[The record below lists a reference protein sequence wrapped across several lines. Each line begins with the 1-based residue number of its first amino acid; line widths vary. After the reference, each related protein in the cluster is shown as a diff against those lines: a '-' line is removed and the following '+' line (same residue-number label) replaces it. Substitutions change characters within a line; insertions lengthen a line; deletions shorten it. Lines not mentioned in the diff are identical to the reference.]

1 MTFSFCHLYTL
12 KIEYFLSHHPL
23 ASPLYVYCLPYLIVS
38 HYVLRNDM
46 EPNMRIFKNAWFERF
61 ARKNRISDKSLR
73 EVVELADKGLISADL
88 GSGVIK
94 QRLARRG
101 GGKSGGYRTIIFYRV
116 AEKAFFIYAYAK
128 NERENITAIEENAFR
143 KAAHHV
149 LNLTD
154 EQLAQLILQG
164 QFTEVPNE

>member
-12 KIEYFLSHHPL
+12 KIECFLSCHPL
-23 ASPLYVYCLPYLIVS
+23 ASPLYVYCPSYLIVS
-38 HYVLRNDM
+38 HYVLHNDM

-61 ARKNRISDKSLR
+61 ARKNRISDKALR

-116 AEKAFFIYAYAK
+116 AEKAFSSMRTQRM
-128 NERENITAIEENAFR
+128 RE
-143 KAAHHV
+143 K
-149 LNLTD
+149 
-154 EQLAQLILQG
+154 ILQPSRKMH
-164 QFTEVPNE
+164 FEKLRITFSILLMNNWRN

>member
-1 MTFSFCHLYTL
+1 
-12 KIEYFLSHHPL
+12 
-23 ASPLYVYCLPYLIVS
+23 
-38 HYVLRNDM
+38 
-46 EPNMRIFKNAWFERF
+46 MRIFKNAWFERF
-61 ARKNRISDKSLR
+61 ARKNRISNKALR

-101 GGKSGGYRTIIFYRV
+101 SGKSGGYRTIIFYRV

-128 NERENITAIEENAFR
+128 NERENITTIEENAFR

>member
-1 MTFSFCHLYTL
+1 
-12 KIEYFLSHHPL
+12 
-23 ASPLYVYCLPYLIVS
+23 
-38 HYVLRNDM
+38 
-46 EPNMRIFKNAWFERF
+46 MRIFKNAWFERF
-61 ARKNRISDKSLR
+61 ARKHRISDKSLR
-73 EVVELADKGLISADL
+73 KIVEQADKGISANL

-94 QRLARRG
+94 QRLARSG

-143 KAAHHV
+143 KAAPHV

-154 EQLAQLILQG
+154 EQLAQLIQQG

>member
-1 MTFSFCHLYTL
+1 
-12 KIEYFLSHHPL
+12 E
-23 ASPLYVYCLPYLIVS
+23 AG
-38 HYVLRNDM
+38 
-46 EPNMRIFKNAWFERF
+46 MRIFKNAWFERF
-61 ARKNRISDKSLR
+61 ARKHRISDKSLR
-73 EVVELADKGLISADL
+73 KIVEQADKGIISANL

-94 QRLARRG
+94 QRLARSG

-128 NERENITAIEENAFR
+128 NERENITALEENAFR
-143 KAAHHV
+143 KAAPHV

-154 EQLAQLILQG
+154 EQLAQLIQQG

>member
-1 MTFSFCHLYTL
+1 MQGQVCEFSKTPGLNV
-12 KIEYFLSHHPL
+12 
-23 ASPLYVYCLPYLIVS
+23 SPENIGFPI
-38 HYVLRNDM
+38 
-46 EPNMRIFKNAWFERF
+46 
-61 ARKNRISDKSLR
+61 NRCAKSWSR
-73 EVVELADKGLISADL
+73 PIRGIISANL

-94 QRLARRG
+94 QRLARSG

-143 KAAHHV
+143 KAAPHV

-154 EQLAQLILQG
+154 EQLAQLIQQG

>member
-1 MTFSFCHLYTL
+1 MQRQVCEFSKTPSLNV
-12 KIEYFLSHHPL
+12 
-23 ASPLYVYCLPYLIVS
+23 SPENIGFPI
-38 HYVLRNDM
+38 
-46 EPNMRIFKNAWFERF
+46 
-61 ARKNRISDKSLR
+61 NRCAKSWSR
-73 EVVELADKGLISADL
+73 PIRGIISANL

-94 QRLARRG
+94 QRLARSG

-143 KAAHHV
+143 KAAPHV

-154 EQLAQLILQG
+154 EQLAQLIQQG

>member
-1 MTFSFCHLYTL
+1 MQRQVCEFSKTPGLNV
-12 KIEYFLSHHPL
+12 
-23 ASPLYVYCLPYLIVS
+23 SPENIGFPI
-38 HYVLRNDM
+38 
-46 EPNMRIFKNAWFERF
+46 
-61 ARKNRISDKSLR
+61 NRYAKSWR
-73 EVVELADKGLISADL
+73 RPIRGIISANL

-94 QRLARRG
+94 QRLARSG

-143 KAAHHV
+143 KAAPHV

-154 EQLAQLILQG
+154 EQLAQLIQQG

>member
-1 MTFSFCHLYTL
+1 
-12 KIEYFLSHHPL
+12 
-23 ASPLYVYCLPYLIVS
+23 
-38 HYVLRNDM
+38 
-46 EPNMRIFKNAWFERF
+46 ERF
-61 ARKNRISDKSLR
+61 ARKHRISDKSLR
-73 EVVELADKGLISADL
+73 KIVEQADKGIISANL

-94 QRLARRG
+94 QRLARSG

-143 KAAHHV
+143 KAAPHV

-154 EQLAQLILQG
+154 EQLAQLIQQG

>member
-1 MTFSFCHLYTL
+1 
-12 KIEYFLSHHPL
+12 
-23 ASPLYVYCLPYLIVS
+23 
-38 HYVLRNDM
+38 
-46 EPNMRIFKNAWFERF
+46 MRIFKNAWFERF
-61 ARKNRISDKSLR
+61 ARKHRISDKSLR
-73 EVVELADKGLISADL
+73 KIVEQADKGIISANL

-94 QRLARRG
+94 QRLARSG
-101 GGKSGGYRTIIFYRV
+101 DGKSGGYRTIIFYRV

-143 KAAHHV
+143 KAAPHV

-154 EQLAQLILQG
+154 EQLAQLIQQG

>member
-1 MTFSFCHLYTL
+1 
-12 KIEYFLSHHPL
+12 
-23 ASPLYVYCLPYLIVS
+23 
-38 HYVLRNDM
+38 
-46 EPNMRIFKNAWFERF
+46 MRIFKNAWFERF
-61 ARKNRISDKSLR
+61 ARKNRISDKALR

-116 AEKAFFIYAYAK
+116 AEKAFSSMRTQRM
-128 NERENITAIEENAFR
+128 RENITAIEENAFR

>member
-1 MTFSFCHLYTL
+1 
-12 KIEYFLSHHPL
+12 
-23 ASPLYVYCLPYLIVS
+23 
-38 HYVLRNDM
+38 
-46 EPNMRIFKNAWFERF
+46 MRIFKNAWFERF
-61 ARKNRISDKSLR
+61 ARKHRISDKSLR
-73 EVVELADKGLISADL
+73 EIVEQADKGIISANL

-116 AEKAFFIYAYAK
+116 SEKAFFIYAYAK
-128 NERENITAIEENAFR
+128 NERENITTIEEDAFR
-143 KAAHHV
+143 KAAPHV